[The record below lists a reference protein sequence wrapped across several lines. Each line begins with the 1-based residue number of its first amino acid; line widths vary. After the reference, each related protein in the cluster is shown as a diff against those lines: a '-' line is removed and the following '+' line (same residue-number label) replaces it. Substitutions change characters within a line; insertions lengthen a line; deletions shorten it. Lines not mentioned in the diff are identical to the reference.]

1 MQHEKC
7 ILLHFNTTCLSN
19 SPFCSNKGYWEIL
32 AGRSI
37 VHRMHLIINVCN
49 TTYFHLRLKAFVY
62 NRFALIKCNSIS
74 PIGLISIEKSKDY
87 GHICKICKLLVS
99 CTTNSESK
107 DLQIMQVIVNIFKS
121 QYKMLFIFYYKS
133 FKTNKTVMFIPTH
146 ALLQSHSGPAIWI
159 SLKLLYITCSQKC
172 KLLQVYIHHAKD
184 ILEYE
189 SEGHAL
195 VRRAWFILKTVFNG
209 MRVHARY
216 QFIMKDNS
224 FKNAHSLFLK
234 QNTKEWYWAP
244 WILIQLIKKSSNST
258 SVC

>member
-133 FKTNKTVMFIPTH
+133 FKTNKTVMSIPTH
-146 ALLQSHSGPAIWI
+146 ALLQTHSGPAIWI

-172 KLLQVYIHHAKD
+172 KLL
-184 ILEYE
+184 
-189 SEGHAL
+189 
-195 VRRAWFILKTVFNG
+195 
-209 MRVHARY
+209 
-216 QFIMKDNS
+216 
-224 FKNAHSLFLK
+224 
-234 QNTKEWYWAP
+234 
-244 WILIQLIKKSSNST
+244 
-258 SVC
+258 